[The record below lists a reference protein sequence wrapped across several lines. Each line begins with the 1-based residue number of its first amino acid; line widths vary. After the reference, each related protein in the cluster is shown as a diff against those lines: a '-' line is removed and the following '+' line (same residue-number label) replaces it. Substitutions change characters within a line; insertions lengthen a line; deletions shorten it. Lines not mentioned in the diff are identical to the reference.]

1 MIRKVRKI
9 KLKKNSM
16 VQYATKKP
24 FFSKKEIIFRS
35 GGRAKVFN
43 ISSRLQVLL
52 VFVVLLIGGWSAYSN
67 YMYNKSGQIISY
79 KDWELNQTRGAY
91 VDLMTD
97 FVAIHRNISSMFNLI
112 DENKLADE
120 SQLNRYKRQAEVM
133 EDRIRQITDS
143 TDWVSPEEVEEK
155 LTMRD
160 AVLQRD
166 RALSERGELIERI
179 SMLEDSLSKLE
190 TSEMEILAR
199 VQKLSEQE
207 MNKIKDTISSINK
220 SIKRQNK
227 YFNPLANSKKN
238 NAGGTFEP
246 DVPAVNNE
254 KISQKLQEVF
264 NQIDTVDYY
273 REMMK
278 SVPLGKPVWSYWLS
292 SPFGR
297 RSDPFNSKSAR
308 HKGVDLASNKG
319 NSVKTMANGKVIR
332 AGWAS
337 GFGNLVEIDHGN
349 GFKTRYAHLNK
360 FYVKKGQQ
368 VKRGEAIAE
377 VGSTGRSTGPHL
389 HYEVIYNGVNVDP
402 MAFIQAQL

>member
-1 MIRKVRKI
+1 
-9 KLKKNSM
+9 M